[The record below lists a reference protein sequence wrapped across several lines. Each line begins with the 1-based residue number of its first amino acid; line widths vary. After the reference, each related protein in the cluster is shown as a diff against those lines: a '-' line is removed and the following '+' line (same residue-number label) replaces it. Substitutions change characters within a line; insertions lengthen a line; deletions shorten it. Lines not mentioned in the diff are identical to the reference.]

1 MLGVIVNTLTVLVGS
16 SIGLLAKK
24 IIPRDW
30 SGFII
35 CGMGLCTMY
44 IGISGSFEGQNTL
57 VAVVSM
63 AVGAVIGLSI
73 GIDKRV
79 KAGKTFYKEAGT
91 RRRNVFY
98 GRFCDGQHDILR
110 WSYDHIGLA
119 SGGPYGRQHHALHES
134 DDGWHRGG
142 FLCGVFRFRC
152 SGSQLFHI
160 DISGSDS
167 IAGSVCR
174 TVFERRSHSRD
185 DLRRIADSH
194 RTGAE
199 SDRRG

>member
-24 IIPRDW
+24 IIPKDW
-30 SGFII
+30 SSFII

-79 KAGKTFYKEAGT
+79 NSGVSKLEKRFIKKPSQEGGTSFTEGFVTASMIFCVGVHIIVAKCSFSFTLSGFKCIFYIFSAK
-91 RRRNVFY
+91 
-98 GRFCDGQHDILR
+98 C
-110 WSYDHIGLA
+110 LA
-119 SGGPYGRQHHALHES
+119 
-134 DDGWHRGG
+134 
-142 FLCGVFRFRC
+142 
-152 SGSQLFHI
+152 
-160 DISGSDS
+160 
-167 IAGSVCR
+167 
-174 TVFERRSHSRD
+174 HSFST
-185 DLRRIADSH
+185 AS
-194 RTGAE
+194 
-199 SDRRG
+199 S